1 MNKTLLDISR
11 QFWEAMEHADEV
23 GMRACAHPDCNFVHI
38 GITCKLDKEIEFYTS
53 GAFQPTNITFHSQK
67 AELFG
72 DTGVVLTDCD
82 YSLLLGGKETTHHFM
97 VTEVY
102 TQDEKRWKLVTFSFY
117 GIGVLNRQPQIL
129 VNTVCIGTNKQSLLG
144 GFIYGIRNFE
154 QRNQNAHGRHWHL
167 FAYSG

>member
-72 DTGVVLTDCD
+72 DTGVVRRERALHG
-82 YSLLLGGKETTHHFM
+82 LLGP
-97 VTEVY
+97 
-102 TQDEKRWKLVTFSFY
+102 LAP
-117 GIGVLNRQPQIL
+117 VLRRDAPHRRPGEGRRFP
-129 VNTVCIGTNKQSLLG
+129 VRHGSG
-144 GFIYGIRNFE
+144 GHRPGSR
-154 QRNQNAHGRHWHL
+154 
-167 FAYSG
+167 